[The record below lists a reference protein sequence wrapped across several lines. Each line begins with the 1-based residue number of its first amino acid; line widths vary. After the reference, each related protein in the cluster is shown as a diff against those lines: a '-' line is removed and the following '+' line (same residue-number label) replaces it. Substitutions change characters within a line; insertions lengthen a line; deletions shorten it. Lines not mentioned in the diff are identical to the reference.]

1 MGKKPIVRLRV
12 YKGQKMS
19 FDETGKPQNE
29 NQKVTLTHDTVQ
41 WTNFMKNMRANGY
54 ARVDVENV
62 EYIESVKG
70 SDGFFKDEVSKVD
83 AETIDSIKAEVKNS
97 FEVKVA
103 ELTPEQKKIQELE
116 AKINA
121 LASGSAKV
129 KEEKPKKDVKDIEV
143 NAETVNAEKKE
154 DISDLRAEYEKKF
167 KKRPFNGWD
176 ADKLREKLAE

>member
-19 FDETGKPQNE
+19 FDETGRPQNE

-41 WTNFMKNMRANGY
+41 WTNYLKNLRANGFIK
-54 ARVDVENV
+54 VDVENV
-62 EYIESVKG
+62 QYIDSVKG
-70 SDGFFKDEVSKVD
+70 DDGFFSDVVTPCEQSL
-83 AETIDSIKAEVKNS
+83 IDDIRHEVKTA
-97 FEVKVA
+97 FEFTVA
-103 ELTPEQKKIQELE
+103 VQTPEQKKIAELE

-129 KEEKPKKDVKDIEV
+129 YEKPVKEIKVEAEEV
-143 NAETVNAEKKE
+143 KTESKE

-167 KKRPFNGWD
+167 KKKPFYGWD
-176 ADKLREKLAE
+176 ADKLKEKLAQ